1 MYRNFSNKRKYQD
14 ATSIGAE
21 STVASAGQTA
31 RASGEMYQNFSGYV
45 GDLARNAVQTA
56 KGLTSTNDGIYTEY
70 LPEVTIYGD
79 KETSNPSELD
89 DKSSGTDASV
99 MDSEID
105 TPSNLNEK
113 QQEKL
118 DKLRE
123 KLSNVE
129 AGKGKGIQD
138 LLDLGTI
145 GGIAQMLT
153 DLPERSLYM
162 AGLQST
168 EGARGKGRALFNVL
182 QAGISAAGSGL
193 MGYAGGKAGEGAP
206 STTQVTE
213 ESSTESPDD
222 MVFVQGADGKYRQ
235 IRRGD
240 IVTAEETTKETTE
253 EATKETTEEKDVTQP
268 FAMGGRVPLVK
279 NQDNNLANPLDLT
292 GSDNQLL
299 TGVQPVTGIQSNL
312 PQAVT
317 LPSPSLASA
326 NTIANPITVN
336 ENLLQPVSVNPAASF
351 DVFQPVPSTV
361 SLPASMQQIGPQ
373 AVSTPDMKP
382 MVDFTTDTD
391 GDGIPDYLD
400 QSDDSI
406 TTEPVTE
413 EEEEKTRATKLAELL
428 ALGQQASTFGDIT
441 STAGLTGYLGSQ
453 IDENPL
459 LGTLGT
465 VAGTGST
472 LFKGARSFLG
482 GQSYGQAMAGDDA
495 RARQRRRQMLITSP
509 TMGEEIAQ
517 LQSYLATDRGD
528 ARAQDGKTVEGPKVP
543 KNQDYDYRTEYPR
556 GYTVG
561 DFLSGE
567 IPETNVLGDDFS
579 AKNAA
584 RRLFYDYLAGEGSQ
598 TDKIVQGGRIF
609 FSPVTDFL
617 VPLAVDAMYPFMSDE
632 YKEKEDRRRDI
643 QRVATEDLDDYKD
656 YLKQQ
661 GKYKTPGEAIKDFFG
676 FEDGGKKNKYAGGGI
691 NIPLDSRGL
700 FRHPNRVVDVPLSK
714 GKTITMKDQKGKPK
728 LPKAILAIPD
738 GDPPTVI
745 FRGQDK
751 QFPNSDVVR
760 EIPLNQALYG

>member
-1 MYRNFSNKRKYQD
+1 MYRNFSNKRKYQSAGKVMNPVLTALD
-14 ATSIGAE
+14 EKMQQSSIGDIPIADVNITE
-21 STVASAGQTA
+21 PQLNISDNYTITRSDLSPSAQQDPFVA
-31 RASGEMYQNFSGYV
+31 
-45 GDLARNAVQTA
+45 
-56 KGLTSTNDGIYTEY
+56 EY
-70 LPEVTIYGD
+70 LAQQEAAF
-79 KETSNPSELD
+79 NPSERPQRA
-89 DKSSGTDASV
+89 TETTTAA

-138 LLDLGTI
+138 LLDFGTV
-145 GGIAQMLT
+145 GGISQMLT

-240 IVTAEETTKETTE
+240 IVTTEETTE
-253 EATKETTEEKDVTQP
+253 ETTEK
-268 FAMGGRVPLVK
+268 FAMGGRVPLVR
-279 NQDNNLANPLDLT
+279 NQDN
-292 GSDNQLL
+292 
-299 TGVQPVTGIQSNL
+299 
-312 PQAVT
+312 QAAI
-317 LPSPSLASA
+317 LPSPSLA
-326 NTIANPITVN
+326 TANPITVD
-336 ENLLQPVSVNPAASF
+336 ENLLQPVSLNPAASF
-351 DVFQPVPSTV
+351 DVFQPFPSTV

-373 AVSTPDMKP
+373 AFSTPDMKP

-482 GQSYGQAMAGDDA
+482 GQSYGRAMAGDDA

-517 LQSYLATDRGD
+517 LDSYLQTDRGD
-528 ARAQDGKTVEGPKVP
+528 ARALDGT
-543 KNQDYDYRTEYPR
+543 
-556 GYTVG
+556 
-561 DFLSGE
+561 
-567 IPETNVLGDDFS
+567 
-579 AKNAA
+579 
-584 RRLFYDYLAGEGSQ
+584 
-598 TDKIVQGGRIF
+598 KIKR
-609 FSPVTDFL
+609 
-617 VPLAVDAMYPFMSDE
+617 
-632 YKEKEDRRRDI
+632 K
-643 QRVATEDLDDYKD
+643 
-656 YLKQQ
+656 
-661 GKYKTPGEAIKDFFG
+661 
-676 FEDGGKKNKYAGGGI
+676 KYAGGGI
-691 NIPLDSRGL
+691 TIPLDSRGL

-714 GKTITMKDQKGKPK
+714 GKTITMKDQKGKPN
-728 LPKAILAIPD
+728 LPEAILAIPD
-738 GDPPTVI
+738 GDSPTVI

-751 QFPNSDVVR
+751 KFPNSDFVR

>member
-31 RASGEMYQNFSGYV
+31 RASGEMYQNFPGYV
-45 GDLARNAVQTA
+45 GDLGRNAVQTA

-79 KETSNPSELD
+79 KQTSNPSELD

-138 LLDLGTI
+138 LLDLGTV

-193 MGYAGGKAGEGAP
+193 MGYAGGKAGEGSP
-206 STTQVTE
+206 FTTQVTE

-222 MVFVQGADGKYRQ
+222 MVFVQGEDGKYRQ

-240 IVTAEETTKETTE
+240 IVTAEETTEETTE
-253 EATKETTEEKDVTQP
+253 E
-268 FAMGGRVPLVK
+268 FAMGGRVPLLR

-312 PQAVT
+312 LQAAT
-317 LPSPSLASA
+317 LPSPSLATA

-351 DVFQPVPSTV
+351 DVFQPFPSTV
-361 SLPASMQQIGPQ
+361 SLPADMQQIGPQ
-373 AVSTPDMKP
+373 AFSTPDMKP

-406 TTEPVTE
+406 TTEPVTA
-413 EEEEKTRATKLAELL
+413 EEEEKTRATKLAEILGL
-428 ALGQQASTFGDIT
+428 AQMVTTPGDIT
-441 STAGLTGYLGSQ
+441 STAGLTGYTASQ
-453 IDENPL
+453 IGENPL

-472 LFKGARSFLG
+472 LFKGARSFMG
-482 GQSYGQAMAGDDA
+482 GQSYGRAMRGDDA
-495 RARQRRRQMLITSP
+495 RARQRRRQMLITAP
-509 TMGEEIAQ
+509 TMGEDIAQ

-528 ARAQDGKTVEGPKVP
+528 ARALDGT
-543 KNQDYDYRTEYPR
+543 
-556 GYTVG
+556 
-561 DFLSGE
+561 
-567 IPETNVLGDDFS
+567 
-579 AKNAA
+579 
-584 RRLFYDYLAGEGSQ
+584 
-598 TDKIVQGGRIF
+598 KIKR
-609 FSPVTDFL
+609 
-617 VPLAVDAMYPFMSDE
+617 
-632 YKEKEDRRRDI
+632 K
-643 QRVATEDLDDYKD
+643 
-656 YLKQQ
+656 
-661 GKYKTPGEAIKDFFG
+661 
-676 FEDGGKKNKYAGGGI
+676 KYAGGGVT
-691 NIPLDSRGL
+691 IPLDSRGL

-760 EIPLNQALYG
+760 EIPLNQALYGLKVFLIETL

>member
-1 MYRNFSNKRKYQD
+1 MYRNFSNKKKYQN
-14 ATSIGAE
+14 AGSIGAE
-21 STVASAGQTA
+21 AS
-31 RASGEMYQNFSGYV
+31 
-45 GDLARNAVQTA
+45 AVQTTT
-56 KGLTSTNDGIYTEY
+56 GTTGNSTAETGVQGNGDGIYTTY
-70 LPEVTIYGD
+70 LPEVTVYSGGEDI
-79 KETSNPSELD
+79 NPSELA

-138 LLDLGTI
+138 LLDLGTV

-193 MGYAGGKAGEGAP
+193 MGYAGGKAGEGSP
-206 STTQVTE
+206 FTTQVTE

-240 IVTAEETTKETTE
+240 IVTAEETTEETTE
-253 EATKETTEEKDVTQP
+253 E
-268 FAMGGRVPLVK
+268 FAMGGRVPLVR
-279 NQDNNLANPLDLT
+279 NQDNNLLNPLDLT

-312 PQAVT
+312 LQAAT
-317 LPSPSLASA
+317 LPSPSLATA

-361 SLPASMQQIGPQ
+361 SLPADMQQIGPQ
-373 AVSTPDMKP
+373 AFSTPDMKP

-406 TTEPVTE
+406 TTEPVTA
-413 EEEEKTRATKLAELL
+413 EEEEKTRATKLAEILGL
-428 ALGQQASTFGDIT
+428 AQMVTTPGDIT
-441 STAGLTGYLGSQ
+441 STAGLTGYTASQ
-453 IDENPL
+453 IGENPL

-472 LFKGARSFLG
+472 LFKGARSYIG
-482 GQSYGQAMAGDDA
+482 GKGYGEAMEGDNDLA
-495 RARQRRRQMLITSP
+495 RRRRRQMLITAP
-509 TMGEEIAQ
+509 TMGEDIAQ

-528 ARAQDGKTVEGPKVP
+528 ARALDGT
-543 KNQDYDYRTEYPR
+543 
-556 GYTVG
+556 
-561 DFLSGE
+561 
-567 IPETNVLGDDFS
+567 
-579 AKNAA
+579 
-584 RRLFYDYLAGEGSQ
+584 
-598 TDKIVQGGRIF
+598 KIKR
-609 FSPVTDFL
+609 
-617 VPLAVDAMYPFMSDE
+617 
-632 YKEKEDRRRDI
+632 K
-643 QRVATEDLDDYKD
+643 
-656 YLKQQ
+656 
-661 GKYKTPGEAIKDFFG
+661 
-676 FEDGGKKNKYAGGGI
+676 KYAGGGI
-691 NIPLDSRGL
+691 TIPLDSRGL

-714 GKTITMKDQKGKPK
+714 GQTITMKDQKGKPN